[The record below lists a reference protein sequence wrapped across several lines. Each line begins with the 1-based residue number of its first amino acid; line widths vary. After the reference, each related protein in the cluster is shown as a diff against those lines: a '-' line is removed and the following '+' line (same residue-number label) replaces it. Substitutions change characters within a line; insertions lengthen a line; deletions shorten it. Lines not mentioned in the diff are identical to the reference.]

1 MNFDPALLIYA
12 AVFVATLLLIEGAYY
27 LIRDMREGPRQALN
41 RRMRMIAAGID
52 TQTTLRK
59 LRRDAKDPLSR
70 LLASI
75 MPSIDKMIQH
85 AGMTISV
92 TRLVITMVVLSV
104 LTYGMLE
111 VFTPTSTILSLL
123 FAIIAGFGLP
133 YVYMIRRKSRRIKA
147 FGEQLPDSLDLI
159 VRSLR
164 AGHPV
169 SAALS
174 LVAQEMSDPIGSEIG
189 IVVDEMTYGL
199 DLSEALKNLS
209 NRVPH
214 EDLHFL
220 VVTIQIQYMVGGNLA
235 EVLGNLSQI
244 IRDRYQMFAK
254 IRAVTAEGRSSA
266 VLIGILPL
274 VFAGF
279 MILTSPQ
286 FFSNV
291 IDDPLF
297 WPMVA
302 GGFAL
307 MLTGQFIIYKMVNFK
322 V

>member
-1 MNFDPALLIYA
+1 LPYLYLIYKKSA
-12 AVFVATLLLIEGAYY
+12 
-27 LIRDMREGPRQALN
+27 
-41 RRMRMIAAGID
+41 
-52 TQTTLRK
+52 
-59 LRRDAKDPLSR
+59 R
-70 LLASI
+70 L
-75 MPSIDKMIQH
+75 K
-85 AGMTISV
+85 
-92 TRLVITMVVLSV
+92 
-104 LTYGMLE
+104 E
-111 VFTPTSTILSLL
+111 
-123 FAIIAGFGLP
+123 
-133 YVYMIRRKSRRIKA
+133 

-174 LVAQEMSDPIGSEIG
+174 LVAKEMPDPIGSEIG

-199 DLSEALKNLS
+199 DLSEALRNLAA
-209 NRVPH
+209 RVPH
-214 EDLHFL
+214 EDLRFL

-266 VLIGILPL
+266 ILIGILPM

-279 MILTSPQ
+279 MILTNPQ

-297 WPMVA
+297 WPMV
-302 GGFAL
+302 GGGVAL
-307 MLTGQFIIYKMVNFK
+307 MLMGQFIIYKMVNFK

>member
-1 MNFDPALLIYA
+1 MSFDPSLLIYA
-12 AVFVATLLLIEGAYY
+12 AVFVATLFLFEGVYY
-27 LIRDMREGPRQALN
+27 LIRDIREGPQQAMN
-41 RRMRMIAAGID
+41 RRMRMIAAGTD

-59 LRRDAKDPLSR
+59 LRRDTKDPLSR
-70 LLASI
+70 ALAGI
-75 MPSIDKMIQH
+75 VPSIDKLILH
-85 AGMTISV
+85 AGMTISITKLLLIMV
-92 TRLVITMVVLSV
+92 TLGASIFAVLELLTPASLIVSLVS
-104 LTYGMLE
+104 
-111 VFTPTSTILSLL
+111 
-123 FAIIAGFGLP
+123 AIVAGCGLP
-133 YVYMIRRKSRRIKA
+133 YLFLLYKKRSRLRE
-147 FGEQLPDSLDLI
+147 FGEQLPDALDLI

-174 LVAQEMSDPIGSEIG
+174 LVSKEMADPIGSEFG

-199 DLSEALKNLS
+199 DLSEALRNLAA
-209 NRVPH
+209 RVPQ

-220 VVTIQIQYMVGGNLA
+220 IVTIQIQYMVGGNLA
-235 EVLGNLSQI
+235 EVLGKLSQI

-266 VLIGILPL
+266 VLIGCLPM
-274 VFAGF
+274 VFAGL
-279 MILTSPQ
+279 MVILRPD
-286 FFSNV
+286 FFAEV

-302 GGFAL
+302 GGVAL
-307 MLTGQFIIYKMVNFK
+307 MICGQIWIYKLVNFK

>member
-1 MNFDPALLIYA
+1 MSFDPSLLIYA
-12 AVFVATLLLIEGAYY
+12 AVFVGTLFLFEGVYY
-27 LIRDMREGPRQALN
+27 LIRDIREGPQQAMN
-41 RRMRMIAAGID
+41 RRLRMIAAGTD

-59 LRRDAKDPLSR
+59 LRRDTKDPLSR
-70 LLASI
+70 ALAGI
-75 MPSIDKMIQH
+75 VPSVDKLILH
-85 AGMTISV
+85 AGMTISI
-92 TRLVITMVVLSV
+92 TRLLLIMVTLGASIFAVLEL
-104 LTYGMLE
+104 LTPASLIISS
-111 VFTPTSTILSLL
+111 TSAIL
-123 FAIIAGFGLP
+123 AGCGLP
-133 YVYMIRRKSRRIKA
+133 YLFLLHKKRARLRA

-174 LVAQEMSDPIGSEIG
+174 LVSKEMADPIGSEFG

-199 DLSEALKNLS
+199 DLSETLRNLAA
-209 NRVPH
+209 RVPQ

-220 VVTIQIQYMVGGNLA
+220 IVTIQIQYMVGGNLA
-235 EVLGNLSQI
+235 EVLGKLSQI

-266 VLIGILPL
+266 VLIGSLPM

-279 MILTSPQ
+279 MVLTRPE
-286 FFSNV
+286 FFAAV

-302 GGFAL
+302 GGVVL
-307 MLTGQFIIYKMVNFK
+307 MILGQIWIYKLVNFK